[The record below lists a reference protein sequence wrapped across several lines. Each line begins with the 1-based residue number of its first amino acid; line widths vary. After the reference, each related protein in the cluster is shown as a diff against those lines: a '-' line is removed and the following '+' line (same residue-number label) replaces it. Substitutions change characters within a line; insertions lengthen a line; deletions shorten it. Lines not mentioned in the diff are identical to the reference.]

1 MLSRCDSAA
10 GGQGLRKTKTASQET
25 NNNHIPLSL
34 NTEEDKDQQ
43 EVSSSGYTVR
53 LRPRPTRQTEHY
65 RSPTSKRKIP
75 FKELGVS
82 VKRTVSEPVTR
93 TSVAVR
99 PTRTSILREQKLK
112 TGDIQNKKSELH
124 KAQAL
129 DSGIPTK
136 RLRSEQPDL
145 PVKTSKS
152 LEQVQTKKTTK
163 KSGKSVKQKSKEV
176 ASKLWY
182 PFIPPAASSDSEEDI
197 SFQEELGS
205 SSSTTSLP
213 PTKLAS
219 RQTKSA
225 SNKTKDKSSAD
236 PTTSCEGKSQEGK
249 GGARP
254 KVTSSKPGGRFTLG
268 RFSKSD
274 SAVSSDKTAL
284 KVNKE
289 TKASRSNQEP
299 TESGVRTRS
308 TLTKIPKATKTSK
321 GKATNKRDEEG
332 KAKNRKRYQ
341 SPPNHPLYARKTAT
355 NNGKTG
361 SCASTSRRGRGK
373 TSSVTSREQEDTPPP
388 PVMSQ
393 EADQSPEEAQP
404 GSGAVGSSASDN
416 QGASGGAESAAAG
429 AGGALNTDGDFDE
442 PDMSRLQALLEARG
456 LPSHFFGTLGPR
468 VQQIL
473 HRSVN
478 NGTNS
483 KAQQLLQGMQ
493 ANGDE
498 SRQLQ
503 SAIEMCQL
511 LVMGNEDTLSGFP
524 IKMVV
529 PALIT
534 LLRMEHNFDMMN
546 HACRALTYMMEALPR
561 SSAVVVDAVPVFL
574 EKLQSIQCM
583 DVAEQSLTALEM
595 LSRQHGSSILRANG
609 LSACLLYLDFFSL
622 PAQRN
627 ALTVA
632 ANCCF
637 VSSSDQRADFS
648 KYYGTSIPL
657 LVQKLTHHDK
667 KCVESVCL
675 CFARLVDNYH
685 NEPSILK
692 VVAENGLLQNFQN
705 ILVVTPPLIGSNTFV
720 MVIRTMC
727 LLCSSCPNLA
737 AQLVRNNIAETLRY
751 LLCGTASDSDEI
763 ELVPRSPQELYEITS
778 LIGEL
783 MPRLPRD
790 DPMFSV
796 DRLLKQSGRGSGG
809 ETTATW
815 QWRTDEGVWKSYS
828 RHDNRMIE
836 DSHRNGDPEANLLVQ
851 GRVYVL
857 DFNVMQQVNEDTGHA
872 RAIRRQP
879 EKKDNNKL
887 LVKTESDSSLTDA
900 RVSLVKEDSVVISQF
915 VRSLFTL
922 LYEVYGTSAGS
933 PAVRHKCLRAVQRM
947 VYYAEPEL
955 LRDVLRNLSVSSHI
969 ASMLSSNDLKVVV
982 GALQMAMI
990 LMNKLP
996 DVFEV
1001 YFTRQ
1006 GVTHQ
1011 VEQLLNP
1018 AHKVVGTNQP
1028 SPPEAPGTT
1037 SSNTSTPVFEGGP
1050 SSTDPSPSDP
1060 LPGRLSDMLRR
1071 KYPPR
1076 RSAGKRMSASSLAST
1091 PEDSGGAHRTR
1102 GRSSA
1107 SSPTTDRV
1115 ISPPLTKAKAF
1126 AAAMSTYDGTTDTP
1140 TGPKS
1145 KSSGASGRSSA
1156 TSFFYNL
1163 NPTRWGRSSTS
1174 SSVAQPSVLGSP
1186 HSIGSV
1192 TSHSSTGS
1200 GRMSREGLALPILKK
1215 MTSVKDTSREKVKV
1229 WVREQAKLFLEQYF
1243 SVGMTTDSPNDDKSS
1258 SVDQRSLLHHLTSIA
1273 QALSTCVEMSVA
1285 CRNLKALCDITS
1297 TSDVS
1302 SFELQHSGIV
1312 TSVLQFLTKESK
1324 LNNNDEEELCEMIR
1338 NSSKRRS
1345 LCIPTPPM
1353 TTRRRSK
1360 TESSATTQSLNFEE
1374 TSIHFEG
1381 DRPKSAPSEEMK
1393 LGQTE
1398 KKIRDDAFEADIPSK
1413 SDDNP
1418 ADASQ
1423 PLFLT
1428 SLDRDD
1434 RLRNFLNV
1442 FTGLPTTDF
1451 CEEAIS
1457 LSEFNNVEPL
1467 RNFVQK
1473 LTLCVSQME
1482 QFQVKSHDL
1491 PSAPGRG
1498 SQALSF
1504 FARHQLKCQ
1513 LQRHPDC
1520 SMSKQW
1526 HGGPVR
1532 VDPLALVQ
1540 AIERYLIARGYGV
1553 ASSSDAAWE
1562 QAARQDVL
1570 MLMGDDESE
1579 DEIEVDNDE
1588 DDDDDDEED
1597 DQPTLSTASA
1607 TKTESTSNAKKHR
1620 LELYVGNYKL
1630 PYNMTVYQAV
1640 KQFNEEHCRSTSQMM
1655 SSDERDTDDEHI
1667 TIASTGIWKTT
1678 HVIRYKL
1685 VPDNEVSLSTYQW
1698 EEIITQNL
1706 PHTFEEKRSTLAS
1719 TDGNIPVTKRPL
1731 NHYLKNK
1738 LPDSFMTNDPSKE
1751 VLCLTRVIFG
1761 LTRYWHTLYTP
1772 SILSTDRPLLPISD
1786 FVNTKLSAKCSRQLQ
1801 DPLMIMTGELPSWLS
1816 EIAHACPFVLPFD
1829 IRQLL
1834 FRVVSFDRDRAM
1846 QHLLDSG
1853 LLSDVNTA
1861 SSSAGTGSLS
1871 QDSNNRFMP
1880 KIEKKKCSVKRENLL
1895 QQAEKLMAD
1904 HGHTRSLLE
1913 VQYEG
1918 EVGTGL
1924 GPTLE
1929 FYTLVSH
1936 ELQRSNLSLWRSDDN
1951 SNSVDQSHNIEQTSA
1966 KKMLKKL
1973 SEIVEEEQF
1982 NSPVAMETS
1991 FVHSPVGLYPLPIG
2005 RTSKLGPIAK
2015 ACSKFRFLGRF
2026 FAKAVMDGRLVDV
2039 PLSMICYKWF
2049 LSQEHTITWL
2059 DLEQVDPGMSLTFNK
2074 LKRLLH
2080 QRLTI
2085 EQQQSDEMEEKINA
2099 VTMDGCRLED
2109 LGLDFLLPGFPNIEL
2124 MKSGAKTSLSINNLD
2139 KYLNLIAYWTLSE
2152 GVRQQL
2158 DAMRDGFQS
2167 VFPLQA
2173 IDYFFPEELDQLF
2186 CGARYQP
2193 WSERELADSC
2203 RTDHGYNH
2211 DSETVKTLFRVL
2223 SQYDAA
2229 EQRAFLQFVT
2239 GSPHLPVGGLRSL
2252 HPPLTIVR
2260 KTCEENMTS
2269 DSYLPSVMTCVNYLK
2284 LPEYSNESV
2293 MRERLQKA
2301 AQEGQKSFLLS

>member
-1 MLSRCDSAA
+1 
-10 GGQGLRKTKTASQET
+10 
-25 NNNHIPLSL
+25 
-34 NTEEDKDQQ
+34 
-43 EVSSSGYTVR
+43 
-53 LRPRPTRQTEHY
+53 
-65 RSPTSKRKIP
+65 
-75 FKELGVS
+75 
-82 VKRTVSEPVTR
+82 
-93 TSVAVR
+93 
-99 PTRTSILREQKLK
+99 
-112 TGDIQNKKSELH
+112 
-124 KAQAL
+124 
-129 DSGIPTK
+129 
-136 RLRSEQPDL
+136 
-145 PVKTSKS
+145 
-152 LEQVQTKKTTK
+152 
-163 KSGKSVKQKSKEV
+163 
-176 ASKLWY
+176 
-182 PFIPPAASSDSEEDI
+182 
-197 SFQEELGS
+197 
-205 SSSTTSLP
+205 
-213 PTKLAS
+213 
-219 RQTKSA
+219 
-225 SNKTKDKSSAD
+225 
-236 PTTSCEGKSQEGK
+236 
-249 GGARP
+249 
-254 KVTSSKPGGRFTLG
+254 
-268 RFSKSD
+268 
-274 SAVSSDKTAL
+274 
-284 KVNKE
+284 
-289 TKASRSNQEP
+289 
-299 TESGVRTRS
+299 
-308 TLTKIPKATKTSK
+308 
-321 GKATNKRDEEG
+321 
-332 KAKNRKRYQ
+332 RKRYQ
-341 SPPNHPLYARKTAT
+341 SPPNHPLYARKAAT
-355 NNGKTG
+355 NASKTG

-373 TSSVTSREQEDTPPP
+373 TSSVNSRELEDPAPAA
-388 PVMSQ
+388 MSQ
-393 EADQSPEEAQP
+393 EADQSADENQP
-404 GSGAVGSSASDN
+404 GAVGSNTGEN
-416 QGASGGAESAAAG
+416 QGASE
-429 AGGALNTDGDFDE
+429 NPDGELDE

-478 NGTNS
+478 NGTSS

-511 LVMGNEDTLSGFP
+511 LVMGNEDTLTGFP
-524 IKMVV
+524 IKVVV

-632 ANCCF
+632 ANCCY
-637 VSSSDQRADFS
+637 VASSEQRADFN
-648 KYYGTSIPL
+648 KYFATSIPL

-685 NEPSILK
+685 SEASILQ
-692 VVAENGLLQNFQN
+692 VIAENGLLENFQN
-705 ILVVTPPLIGSNTFV
+705 ILIVTPPLIGSNTFV

-751 LLCGTASDSDEI
+751 LLCGSASDSDEI

-796 DRLLKQSGRGSGG
+796 DKTLKQSSRGGSGG
-809 ETTATW
+809 TVATW
-815 QWRTDEGVWKSYS
+815 QWKADDGSWKSYS
-828 RHDNRMIE
+828 RHDNRYIQ
-836 DSHRNGDPEANLLVQ
+836 LLQ
-851 GRVYVL
+851 S
-857 DFNVMQQVNEDTGHA
+857 FQVNEDTGHS

-879 EKKDNNKL
+879 EKKDQ
-887 LVKTESDSSLTDA
+887 VMIKTESESSLTDA
-900 RVSLVKEDSVVISQF
+900 RVSLVKEDVVVISQF

-1011 VEQLLNP
+1011 QVSCSTYIHSYTALHKVEQLLNP
-1018 AHKVVGTNQP
+1018 NHKVVGTSQA
-1028 SPPEAPGTT
+1028 SPPGTAT
-1037 SSNTSTPVFEGGP
+1037 DSNVSTPVFEGGP
-1050 SSTDPSPSDP
+1050 SSTEPSPSDP
-1060 LPGRLSDMLRR
+1060 MPGRLSDMLRR

-1091 PEDSGGAHRTR
+1091 PEDTHRTR
-1102 GRSSA
+1102 SA
-1107 SSPTTDRV
+1107 NFFCRT
-1115 ISPPLTKAKAF
+1115 
-1126 AAAMSTYDGTTDTP
+1126 
-1140 TGPKS
+1140 
-1145 KSSGASGRSSA
+1145 SA

-1174 SSVAQPSVLGSP
+1174 SSQPSVLGSP
-1186 HSIGSV
+1186 HSLGSM
-1192 TSHSSTGS
+1192 TSQTSSGS
-1200 GRMSREGLALPILKK
+1200 GRM
-1215 MTSVKDTSREKVKV
+1215 EKVKQ
-1229 WVREQAKLFLEQYF
+1229 WVRDQAKTFLDQYF
-1243 SVGMTTDSPNDDKSS
+1243 STNMATDALSDDDSS
-1258 SVDQRSLLHHLTSIA
+1258 SVDQRSLLHQLTTIA
-1273 QALSTCVEMSVA
+1273 QALSTCVDMSVA
-1285 CRNLKALCDITS
+1285 CKSLKSLCEITS

-1312 TSVLQFLTKESK
+1312 TALLDSGDVLQ
-1324 LNNNDEEELCEMIR
+1324 
-1338 NSSKRRS
+1338 
-1345 LCIPTPPM
+1345 PPH
-1353 TTRRRSK
+1353 
-1360 TESSATTQSLNFEE
+1360 L
-1374 TSIHFEG
+1374 
-1381 DRPKSAPSEEMK
+1381 P
-1393 LGQTE
+1393 
-1398 KKIRDDAFEADIPSK
+1398 
-1413 SDDNP
+1413 
-1418 ADASQ
+1418 
-1423 PLFLT
+1423 
-1428 SLDRDD
+1428 RDD
-1434 RLRNFLNV
+1434 RLRQFLNI
-1442 FTGLPTTDF
+1442 FTGLPVSLL
-1451 CEEAIS
+1451 CQEPIS
-1457 LSEFNNVEPL
+1457 LSEFSNVEPL
-1467 RNFVQK
+1467 RNLVQK
-1473 LTLCVSQME
+1473 LTLCVSQLE
-1482 QFQVKSHDL
+1482 QFPVKSHDL

-1498 SQALSF
+1498 SQALNF

-1520 SMSKQW
+1520 STAKQW

-1540 AIERYLIARGYGV
+1540 AIERYLIARGYA
-1553 ASSSDAAWE
+1553 ASSSSDQSE
-1562 QAARQDVL
+1562 LD
-1570 MLMGDDESE
+1570 DDE
-1579 DEIEVDNDE
+1579 
-1588 DDDDDDEED
+1588 DEED
-1597 DQPTLSTASA
+1597 DDHPSLSTASA
-1607 TKTESTSNAKKHR
+1607 PSESSSREKRHR
-1620 LELYVGNYKL
+1620 LELYVGHNKL

-1640 KQFNEEHCRSTSQMM
+1640 KQFGDDHGKSSTSLLM
-1655 SSDERDTDDEHI
+1655 SSDERDTDDEHVA
-1667 TIASTGIWKTT
+1667 IASTGLWKTT
-1678 HVIRYKL
+1678 HIIRYKL
-1685 VPDNEVSLSTYQW
+1685 VPESDVHKPQSAGGKRSSQKISPKLSKKIDPLW
-1698 EEIITQNL
+1698 ISGNL
-1706 PHTFEEKRSTLAS
+1706 PNS
-1719 TDGNIPVTKRPL
+1719 KRPL
-1731 NHYLKNK
+1731 NDYLKSK
-1738 LPDSFMTNDPSKE
+1738 MTDSFMTKDTSKE

-1761 LTRYWHTLYTP
+1761 LTRYWHTLYAP
-1772 SILSTDRPLLPISD
+1772 SMLATDRLLLPMSEFI
-1786 FVNTKLSAKCSRQLQ
+1786 NTKLSAKCSRQLQ

-1816 EIAHACPFVLPFD
+1816 EVAHACPFVLPFD

-1853 LLSDVNTA
+1853 LLPDISSG
-1861 SSSAGTGSLS
+1861 SSSAGSASLT
-1871 QDSNNRFMP
+1871 QDASNRFLP

-1895 QQAEKLMAD
+1895 PQAEKLMAD

-1936 ELQRSNLSLWRSDDN
+1936 EMQRSDLGLWRSDEN
-1951 SNSVDQSHNIEQTSA
+1951 SNS
-1966 KKMLKKL
+1966 
-1973 SEIVEEEQF
+1973 QF
-1982 NSPVAMETS
+1982 NAPVAMETS

-2015 ACSKFRFLGRF
+2015 ACSKFRFLGRL
-2026 FAKAVMDGRLVDV
+2026 FAKAVMDGRLLDV
-2039 PLSMICYKWF
+2039 PLSMICYKW
-2049 LSQEHTITWL
+2049 LVNQENSITWL

-2080 QRLTI
+2080 QRLLI
-2085 EQQQSDEMEEKINA
+2085 EQDGTPSLLHCQDGAQERINA
-2099 VTMDGCRLED
+2099 ITMDGCRLED

-2124 MKSGAKTSLSINNLD
+2124 MKFGAKTSLTIENLD
-2139 KYLNLIAYWTLSE
+2139 KYLSLIAHWTLNE

-2173 IDYFFPEELDQLF
+2173 IDYFYPEELDQLF

-2193 WSERELADSC
+2193 WSERELTDSC
-2203 RTDHGYNH
+2203 RTDHGYSH
-2211 DSETVKTLFRVL
+2211 ESEAVKTLFRVL

-2239 GSPHLPVGGLRSL
+2239 GSPHLPVGGLRAL
-2252 HPPLTIVR
+2252 HPPLTVVR
-2260 KTCEENMTS
+2260 KTCDENTSS

-2284 LPEYSNESV
+2284 LPEYSNENV
-2293 MRERLQKA
+2293 MRERLHKA

>member
-1 MLSRCDSAA
+1 
-10 GGQGLRKTKTASQET
+10 
-25 NNNHIPLSL
+25 
-34 NTEEDKDQQ
+34 
-43 EVSSSGYTVR
+43 SS
-53 LRPRPTRQTEHY
+53 
-65 RSPTSKRKIP
+65 
-75 FKELGVS
+75 
-82 VKRTVSEPVTR
+82 
-93 TSVAVR
+93 
-99 PTRTSILREQKLK
+99 
-112 TGDIQNKKSELH
+112 N
-124 KAQAL
+124 
-129 DSGIPTK
+129 
-136 RLRSEQPDL
+136 
-145 PVKTSKS
+145 
-152 LEQVQTKKTTK
+152 
-163 KSGKSVKQKSKEV
+163 
-176 ASKLWY
+176 
-182 PFIPPAASSDSEEDI
+182 PA
-197 SFQEELGS
+197 
-205 SSSTTSLP
+205 
-213 PTKLAS
+213 
-219 RQTKSA
+219 
-225 SNKTKDKSSAD
+225 
-236 PTTSCEGKSQEGK
+236 
-249 GGARP
+249 
-254 KVTSSKPGGRFTLG
+254 KPGGA
-268 RFSKSD
+268 D
-274 SAVSSDKTAL
+274 A
-284 KVNKE
+284 
-289 TKASRSNQEP
+289 
-299 TESGVRTRS
+299 
-308 TLTKIPKATKTSK
+308 ATT
-321 GKATNKRDEEG
+321 
-332 KAKNRKRYQ
+332 
-341 SPPNHPLYARKTAT
+341 
-355 NNGKTG
+355 
-361 SCASTSRRGRGK
+361 
-373 TSSVTSREQEDTPPP
+373 
-388 PVMSQ
+388 
-393 EADQSPEEAQP
+393 
-404 GSGAVGSSASDN
+404 
-416 QGASGGAESAAAG
+416 AAAG
-429 AGGALNTDGDFDE
+429 ENPDGELDE

-478 NGTNS
+478 NGTSS

-511 LVMGNEDTLSGFP
+511 LVMGNEDTLTGFP
-524 IKMVV
+524 IKVVV

-632 ANCCF
+632 ANCCY
-637 VSSSDQRADFS
+637 VASSEQRADFN
-648 KYYGTSIPL
+648 KYFATSIPL

-685 NEPSILK
+685 SEASILQ
-692 VVAENGLLQNFQN
+692 VIAENGLLENFQN
-705 ILVVTPPLIGSNTFV
+705 ILIVTPPLIGSNTFV

-751 LLCGTASDSDEI
+751 LLCGSASDSDEI

-796 DRLLKQSGRGSGG
+796 DKTLKQSSRGGSGG
-809 ETTATW
+809 TVATW
-815 QWRTDEGVWKSYS
+815 QWKADDGSWKSYS
-828 RHDNRMIE
+828 RHDNRMVE
-836 DSHRNGDPEANLLVQ
+836 DAHRTGDVEANILVQ
-851 GRVYVL
+851 GRVYIL
-857 DFNVMQQVNEDTGHA
+857 DFNVMQQVNEDTGHS

-879 EKKDNNKL
+879 EKKDQGK
-887 LVKTESDSSLTDA
+887 VMIKTESESSLTDA
-900 RVSLVKEDSVVISQF
+900 RVSLVKEDVVVISQF

-1018 AHKVVGTNQP
+1018 NHKVVGTSQA
-1028 SPPEAPGTT
+1028 SPPGTAT
-1037 SSNTSTPVFEGGP
+1037 DSNVSTPVFEGGP
-1050 SSTDPSPSDP
+1050 SSTEPSPSDP
-1060 LPGRLSDMLRR
+1060 MPGRLSDMLRR

-1091 PEDSGGAHRTR
+1091 PEDTH
-1102 GRSSA
+1102 
-1107 SSPTTDRV
+1107 P
-1115 ISPPLTKAKAF
+1115 KAF
-1126 AAAMSTYDGTTDTP
+1126 AASMATYDGTTDTP

-1145 KSSGASGRSSA
+1145 KSGACFRTSA

-1174 SSVAQPSVLGSP
+1174 SSQPSVLGSP
-1186 HSIGSV
+1186 HSLGSM
-1192 TSHSSTGS
+1192 TSQTSSGS
-1200 GRMSREGLALPILKK
+1200 GRIKGIDFNVLIIFKIA
-1215 MTSVKDTSREKVKV
+1215 REKVKQ
-1229 WVREQAKLFLEQYF
+1229 WVRDQAKTFLDQYF
-1243 SVGMTTDSPNDDKSS
+1243 STNMATDALSDDDSS
-1258 SVDQRSLLHHLTSIA
+1258 SVDQRSLLHQLTTIA
-1273 QALSTCVEMSVA
+1273 QALSTCVDMSVA
-1285 CRNLKALCDITS
+1285 CKSLKSLCEITS

-1312 TSVLQFLTKESK
+1312 TALLDSGDVLQ
-1324 LNNNDEEELCEMIR
+1324 
-1338 NSSKRRS
+1338 
-1345 LCIPTPPM
+1345 PPH
-1353 TTRRRSK
+1353 
-1360 TESSATTQSLNFEE
+1360 L
-1374 TSIHFEG
+1374 
-1381 DRPKSAPSEEMK
+1381 P
-1393 LGQTE
+1393 
-1398 KKIRDDAFEADIPSK
+1398 
-1413 SDDNP
+1413 
-1418 ADASQ
+1418 
-1423 PLFLT
+1423 
-1428 SLDRDD
+1428 RDD
-1434 RLRNFLNV
+1434 RLRQFLNI
-1442 FTGLPTTDF
+1442 FTGLPVSLL
-1451 CEEAIS
+1451 CQEPIS
-1457 LSEFNNVEPL
+1457 LSEFSNVEPL
-1467 RNFVQK
+1467 RNLVQK
-1473 LTLCVSQME
+1473 LTLCVSQLE
-1482 QFQVKSHDL
+1482 QFPVKSHDL

-1498 SQALSF
+1498 SQALNF

-1520 SMSKQW
+1520 STAKQW

-1540 AIERYLIARGYGV
+1540 AIERYLIARGYA
-1553 ASSSDAAWE
+1553 ASSSSDQSE
-1562 QAARQDVL
+1562 QTKTIKP
-1570 MLMGDDESE
+1570 S
-1579 DEIEVDNDE
+1579 
-1588 DDDDDDEED
+1588 
-1597 DQPTLSTASA
+1597 ASA
-1607 TKTESTSNAKKHR
+1607 PSESSSREKRHR
-1620 LELYVGNYKL
+1620 LELYVGHNKL

-1640 KQFNEEHCRSTSQMM
+1640 KQFGDDHGKSSTSLLM
-1655 SSDERDTDDEHI
+1655 SSDERDTDDEHVA
-1667 TIASTGIWKTT
+1667 IASTGLWKTT
-1678 HVIRYKL
+1678 HIIRYKL
-1685 VPDNEVSLSTYQW
+1685 VPESDVHKPQSAGGKRSSQKISPKLSKKIDPLW
-1698 EEIITQNL
+1698 ISGNL
-1706 PHTFEEKRSTLAS
+1706 PNS
-1719 TDGNIPVTKRPL
+1719 KRPL
-1731 NHYLKNK
+1731 NDYLKSK
-1738 LPDSFMTNDPSKE
+1738 MTDSFMTKDTSKE

-1761 LTRYWHTLYTP
+1761 LTRYWHTLYAP
-1772 SILSTDRPLLPISD
+1772 SMLATDRLLLPMSEFI
-1786 FVNTKLSAKCSRQLQ
+1786 NTKLSAKCSRQLQ

-1816 EIAHACPFVLPFD
+1816 EVAHACPFVLPFD

-1853 LLSDVNTA
+1853 LLPDISSG
-1861 SSSAGTGSLS
+1861 SSSAGSASLT
-1871 QDSNNRFMP
+1871 QDASNRFLP

-1895 QQAEKLMAD
+1895 PQAEKLMAD

-1936 ELQRSNLSLWRSDDN
+1936 EMQRSDLGLWRSDEN
-1951 SNSVDQSHNIEQTSA
+1951 SNS
-1966 KKMLKKL
+1966 
-1973 SEIVEEEQF
+1973 F
-1982 NSPVAMETS
+1982 NAPVAMETS

-2015 ACSKFRFLGRF
+2015 ACSKFRFLGRL
-2026 FAKAVMDGRLVDV
+2026 FAKAVMDGRLLDV
-2039 PLSMICYKWF
+2039 PLSMICYKW
-2049 LSQEHTITWL
+2049 LVNQENSITWL

-2080 QRLTI
+2080 QRLLI
-2085 EQQQSDEMEEKINA
+2085 EQDGTDGAQERINA
-2099 VTMDGCRLED
+2099 ITMDGCRLED

-2124 MKSGAKTSLSINNLD
+2124 MKFGAKTSLTIENLD
-2139 KYLNLIAYWTLSE
+2139 KYLSLIAHWTLNE

-2173 IDYFFPEELDQLF
+2173 IDYFYPEELDQLF

-2193 WSERELADSC
+2193 WSERELTDSC
-2203 RTDHGYNH
+2203 RTDHGYSH
-2211 DSETVKTLFRVL
+2211 ESEAVKTLFRVL

-2239 GSPHLPVGGLRSL
+2239 GSPHLPVGGLRAL
-2252 HPPLTIVR
+2252 HPPLTVVR
-2260 KTCEENMTS
+2260 KTCDENTSS

-2284 LPEYSNESV
+2284 LPEYSNENV
-2293 MRERLQKA
+2293 MRERLHKA